1 MRKLLLVSKEDAI
14 QFRLPVKAFERMLR
28 KILRSEKTKA
38 KTLELHLVHSLA
50 MKKLNLKFRGKN
62 KATDVLSFPDRSQQS
77 LGTIVI
83 DLNTATKQAK
93 EFRHSTLQE
102 VKELFVHGVFHL
114 LGYDHEVAREAQE
127 MGKKE
132 NQANRWWT
140 SKP

>member
-77 LGTIVI
+77 QIGR
-83 DLNTATKQAK
+83 A
-93 EFRHSTLQE
+93 SC
-102 VKELFVHGVFHL
+102 
-114 LGYDHEVAREAQE
+114 RE
-127 MGKKE
+127 
-132 NQANRWWT
+132 RV
-140 SKP
+140 